1 MSEAKKS
8 EFVAEVNSSFEPWL
22 IENICKPALKLVPE
36 SVHPNYISLAAHF
49 ICWTT
54 ATLAYI
60 STAVD
65 GYTRMLVLMGAG
77 VTMFGAMMG
86 DCLDGMQARRTDR
99 CSKLG
104 EMMDHWL
111 DAVHVPLVTVG
122 LTFALNL
129 ESWQVVLVHITNTM
143 IYNSQ
148 LVLYHHKGRFVGT
161 DTSGADAEVGVSLG
175 YVGVGILYFFV
186 DPSNYWIRM
195 AVTIAALYAI
205 YLQIKLNYFY
215 YKRLGKLAAH
225 TIPFVVLC
233 GGFGAL
239 YMVGGITRLAF
250 LLCVVFCSF
259 RITGGYVQFTIIK
272 RKFNGFDAG
281 IALWIVAMA
290 AVHYMMDPNMLI
302 FGFKLYKA
310 LPLFACLY
318 MAGRSLW
325 EFVRYYHEFLPEG
338 VERNE
343 VRPA

>member
-1 MSEAKKS
+1 MAEDNKS
-8 EFVAEVNSSFEPWL
+8 EFVAEINSSFEPWL
-22 IENICKPALKLVPE
+22 IKKICEPVLALMPE

-65 GYTRMLVLMGAG
+65 GATRLLVFVGAG

-86 DCLDGMQARRTDR
+86 DCLDGMQARKTNR
-99 CSKLG
+99 CSRLG

-122 LTFALNL
+122 LSFALNL
-129 ESWQVVLVHITNTM
+129 ESWQLVLVHITNTM

-175 YVGVGILYFFV
+175 YLGIGILYFFV
-186 DPSNYWIRM
+186 NPMNDWVRVG
-195 AVTIAALYAI
+195 VTVAAIYAI
-205 YLQIKLNYFY
+205 YLQVKFNFFY
-215 YKRLGKLAAH
+215 YKMLGKLTIH
-225 TIPFVVLC
+225 TIPFVLLC
-233 GGFGAL
+233 GGFGGL
-239 YMVGGITRLAF
+239 YMMGAITKLAF

-259 RITGGYVQFTIIK
+259 RITGGYVQFTILK
-272 RKFNGFDAG
+272 RRFNGFDTG
-281 IALWIVAMA
+281 IAAWIVLMG
-290 AVHYMMDPNMLI
+290 AVHLFGDPNMLV

-325 EFVRYYHEFLPEG
+325 EFVRYYHEFQPEAA
-338 VERNE
+338 ERNE